1 MTIQAYSNPA
11 QNEAYNAAISA
22 GKTPTQAKAAAV
34 AVADAQATASAVEY
48 NNNLNSSINEV
59 NTSDVNA
66 PTGIL
71 RYPYEALTE
80 NTDYLR
86 IIIKERKNTGLIEDA
101 GFFNNT
107 GFGGNT
113 GGASSINGNKVGL
126 AQNTLSKGGVILLPI
141 PSNVTDS
148 NSVSYNGGAMN
159 SIAASAM
166 AGATEFMQG
175 GFENLTKGSAG
186 KILNRTINASGGGTN
201 IKNLLQKKLAINA
214 VNIFGANVSL
224 DQVLARS
231 QGKIFNPN
239 MELLFDGVKLR
250 SFNFSFKLT
259 PRDKNESTQIKYIIR
274 SLKKNMSAKT
284 VEQGNLYLKTPN
296 VFELSYMRG
305 NALHPFLNKFKQAAL
320 TDIKVNYTAENVYA
334 TYDDST
340 PISMMLDLSFQ
351 EIQPVYEGD
360 YDEGDGTIGVGY

>member
-1 MTIQAYSNPA
+1 MIGGITPEGQA
-11 QNEAYNAAISA
+11 Q
-22 GKTPTQAKAAAV
+22 AAANI
-34 AVADAQATASAVEY
+34 AEYKENQANEEALTDTQT
-48 NNNLNSSINEV
+48 LNSNINEV

-175 GFENLTKGSAG
+175 GFESLTDGSAS

-274 SLKKNMSAKT
+274 SLKKNMAAKT

-340 PISMMLDLSFQ
+340 PISMILDLSFQ

>member
-1 MTIQAYSNPA
+1 MIGGITPEGQA
-11 QNEAYNAAISA
+11 Q
-22 GKTPTQAKAAAV
+22 AAANI
-34 AVADAQATASAVEY
+34 AEYKENQANEEALTDTQT
-48 NNNLNSSINEV
+48 LNSNINEV

-175 GFENLTKGSAG
+175 GFESLTDGSAS

-351 EIQPVYEGD
+351 EIQPIYEGD

>member
-1 MTIQAYSNPA
+1 MIGGITPEGQA
-11 QNEAYNAAISA
+11 Q
-22 GKTPTQAKAAAV
+22 AAANI
-34 AVADAQATASAVEY
+34 AEYKENQANEEALTDTQT
-48 NNNLNSSINEV
+48 LNSNINEV

-175 GFENLTKGSAG
+175 GFESLTDGSAS
-186 KILNRTINASGGGTN
+186 KILNRTINASGGGPN

-360 YDEGDGTIGVGY
+360 YDEGDGQIGVGY

>member
-1 MTIQAYSNPA
+1 MIGGITPEGQA
-11 QNEAYNAAISA
+11 Q
-22 GKTPTQAKAAAV
+22 AAANI
-34 AVADAQATASAVEY
+34 AEYKENQANEEALTDTQT
-48 NNNLNSSINEV
+48 LNSNINEV

-175 GFENLTKGSAG
+175 GFESLTDGSAS

-340 PISMMLDLSFQ
+340 PISMILDLSFQ
-351 EIQPVYEGD
+351 EIQPIYEGD
-360 YDEGDGTIGVGY
+360 YSEGDGQIGVGY

>member
-1 MTIQAYSNPA
+1 M
-11 QNEAYNAAISA
+11 
-22 GKTPTQAKAAAV
+22 
-34 AVADAQATASAVEY
+34 
-48 NNNLNSSINEV
+48 
-59 NTSDVNA
+59 
-66 PTGIL
+66 
-71 RYPYEALTE
+71 
-80 NTDYLR
+80 
-86 IIIKERKNTGLIEDA
+86 IEES

-175 GFENLTKGSAG
+175 GFESLTDGSAS

-201 IKNLLQKKLAINA
+201 IKNLLQKLAINA

-340 PISMMLDLSFQ
+340 PISMILDLSFQ

>member
-1 MTIQAYSNPA
+1 MIGGITPEGQA
-11 QNEAYNAAISA
+11 Q
-22 GKTPTQAKAAAV
+22 AAANI
-34 AVADAQATASAVEY
+34 AEY
-48 NNNLNSSINEV
+48 QESQGQKKAESLTIDVNE
-59 NTSDVNA
+59 SDVNA

-159 SIAASAM
+159 SVT
-166 AGATEFMQG
+166 AGGIDVALDLQRG
-175 GFENLTKGSAG
+175 GFEGLKNAPQVLEKAVNNAG
-186 KILNRTINASGGGTN
+186 LDAPN
-201 IKNLLQKKLAINA
+201 IKSLLQNQLAINA
-214 VNIFGANVSL
+214 VNIFGTNVSL

-274 SLKKNMSAKT
+274 SLKKNMAAKT

-351 EIQPVYEGD
+351 EIQPIYEGD

>member
-1 MTIQAYSNPA
+1 
-11 QNEAYNAAISA
+11 
-22 GKTPTQAKAAAV
+22 
-34 AVADAQATASAVEY
+34 
-48 NNNLNSSINEV
+48 
-59 NTSDVNA
+59 
-66 PTGIL
+66 
-71 RYPYEALTE
+71 
-80 NTDYLR
+80 
-86 IIIKERKNTGLIEDA
+86 
-101 GFFNNT
+101 
-107 GFGGNT
+107 
-113 GGASSINGNKVGL
+113 
-126 AQNTLSKGGVILLPI
+126 
-141 PSNVTDS
+141 
-148 NSVSYNGGAMN
+148 MN

-175 GFENLTKGSAG
+175 GFESLTDGSAS

-340 PISMMLDLSFQ
+340 PISMILDLSFQ

>member
-1 MTIQAYSNPA
+1 MATPPEQSTEDQPQQSESAIPLTIDV
-11 QNEAYNAAISA
+11 NE
-22 GKTPTQAKAAAV
+22 
-34 AVADAQATASAVEY
+34 
-48 NNNLNSSINEV
+48 
-59 NTSDVNA
+59 SDVNA

-86 IIIKERKNTGLIEDA
+86 IIIKERKNTGLIENA

-113 GGASSINGNKVGL
+113 KGASSINGNKVGL

-159 SIAASAM
+159 SVAATALVGSEEIM
-166 AGATEFMQG
+166 KG
-175 GFENLTKGSAG
+175 GLGGLVDGSAT
-186 KILNRTINASGGGTN
+186 KILNRTVNEGGGSTN
-201 IKNLLQKKLAINA
+201 IKNLLQKQLAINA

-224 DQVLARS
+224 DQVIARS

-274 SLKKNMSAKT
+274 SLKKNMAAKT

-340 PISMMLDLSFQ
+340 PISMILDLSFQ
-351 EIQPVYEGD
+351 EIQPIYEGD
-360 YDEGDGTIGVGY
+360 YDNEEGKIGVGY

>member
-1 MTIQAYSNPA
+1 MIGGITPEGQA
-11 QNEAYNAAISA
+11 Q
-22 GKTPTQAKAAAV
+22 AAANI
-34 AVADAQATASAVEY
+34 AEYKENQANKEALTDTQT
-48 NNNLNSSINEV
+48 LNSNINEV

-175 GFENLTKGSAG
+175 GFESLTDGSAS

-340 PISMMLDLSFQ
+340 PISMILDLSFQ

>member
-1 MTIQAYSNPA
+1 MATPPEQSTEEQPQQPEPAIPLTIDV
-11 QNEAYNAAISA
+11 NE
-22 GKTPTQAKAAAV
+22 
-34 AVADAQATASAVEY
+34 
-48 NNNLNSSINEV
+48 
-59 NTSDVNA
+59 SDVNA

-80 NTDYLR
+80 NTDYFR

-159 SIAASAM
+159 SIAA
-166 AGATEFMQG
+166 AGTKGAVEVMEG
-175 GFENLTKGSAG
+175 GFAGLKDARAVLKGAVEGAG
-186 KILNRTINASGGGTN
+186 LDGQN
-201 IKNLLQKKLAINA
+201 IKSLLQKQLAINA

-274 SLKKNMSAKT
+274 SLKKNMAAKT

-351 EIQPVYEGD
+351 EIQPIYEGD

>member
-1 MTIQAYSNPA
+1 MIGGITPEGQA
-11 QNEAYNAAISA
+11 Q
-22 GKTPTQAKAAAV
+22 AAANM
-34 AVADAQATASAVEY
+34 AEYKENQANEEALTDTQT
-48 NNNLNSSINEV
+48 LNSNINEV

-175 GFENLTKGSAG
+175 GFESLTDGSAS

-340 PISMMLDLSFQ
+340 PISMILDLSFQ